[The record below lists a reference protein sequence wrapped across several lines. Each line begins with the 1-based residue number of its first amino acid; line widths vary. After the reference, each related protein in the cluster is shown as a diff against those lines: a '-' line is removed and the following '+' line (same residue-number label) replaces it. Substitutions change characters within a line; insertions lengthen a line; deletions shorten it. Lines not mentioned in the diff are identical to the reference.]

1 MFVDPIIPGSNA
13 VVQESQQQQIATS
26 PAAAASGPEPD
37 GHNES
42 ATHSEQI
49 PANQSTAEGEAKTG
63 SAEAMPVDEIGTPNP
78 ASQHEC
84 AQIQIEIQ
92 TPKTA
97 TTPPT
102 VSTPTSST
110 TESVVT
116 KMTLTVRSI
125 CNKFFW
131 FQTTVLHIESE
142 KIS

>member
-1 MFVDPIIPGSNA
+1 MFVDPIIPGRNA
-13 VVQESQQQQIATS
+13 VVQESPQQQQIASS

-49 PANQSTAEGEAKTG
+49 PANQSTAEDEAKTGKKG

-78 ASQHEC
+78 TPAPQHEF
-84 AQIQIEIQ
+84 AQIETQ
-92 TPKTA
+92 TPETA

-116 KMTLTVRSI
+116 KMTLTVRYD
-125 CNKFFW
+125 
-131 FQTTVLHIESE
+131 L
-142 KIS
+142 